1 MACAKSTSET
11 SLQATSVQAQ
21 SATMNQQSEVNN
33 APLKLPLVN
42 PHIILSKSN
51 RQLALYE
58 HDKLV
63 RLYRVGLGFNPTGDK
78 VKQGDGATPE
88 GEFYIFTK
96 NNKSAYYLSLGISYP
111 NIEDAERG
119 LRAKLI
125 TPAQHAKIL
134 SAIKRRTAPPQDT
147 ALGGQIYIHGR
158 GSNRDWTW
166 GCVALDDADIKE
178 LFDSISVNTKVTI
191 NP

>member
-1 MACAKSTSET
+1 M
-11 SLQATSVQAQ
+11 QAQ

-42 PHIILSKSN
+42 SHIIVSKSK
-51 RQLALYE
+51 RQLELYSNN
-58 HDKLV
+58 KLV
-63 RLYRVGLGFNPTGDK
+63 RVYRVGLGFNPTGDK
-78 VKQGDGATPE
+78 VKEGDGATPE

-96 NNKSAYYLSLGISYP
+96 NDKSAYYLSLGISYS
-111 NIEDAERG
+111 NAEDAERG

-125 TPAQHAKIL
+125 TPDQHAKIL
-134 SAIKRRTAPPQDT
+134 RAIKRRIAPPQNT

-158 GSNRDWTW
+158 GANRDWTW

-178 LFDSISVNTKVTI
+178 LFNSIPINTKVTI